1 MVSPKKKGK
10 EIYWEDKLILLQNL
24 PTAFA
29 LLEKNRVI
37 YSNPAF
43 RKLVGKSET
52 TQELFTV
59 DEFIVKRFY
68 PGYSSLIFKI
78 TEEDNETARKEL
90 KIVNYAGL
98 EQWVEIQV
106 SKCDGLD
113 SDIYIMLL
121 HDISKL
127 KNRID
132 KQFKSVKHLHSILDQ
147 TAKLIITIDIDGTIR
162 SCNQAFLKFS
172 GLQQEEI
179 EANNIYKLF
188 EIVNLDEFESKMQLL
203 NERVIP
209 KFNFELDFIDE
220 EEKKLSLSCEFSLST
235 DDSTNTPFL
244 VVLLEDVTELKFLYE
259 IKRIRNEIEEH
270 RLLLTES
277 KVKSLT
283 QSINELTESRKDL
296 KRELNTRQN
305 FWYRL
310 INVNPNLI
318 FIIDHNDQY
327 QLVNKTFTKIL
338 GKKVKDVIGKTNT
351 DLGIKRISSQIL
363 VRDMPSFKHTE
374 QDSILIEETIELP
387 NGEIHHYLT
396 SKVIVTKEE
405 FQVDG
410 NLHIAT
416 DITELKNT
424 QLALSEQLSVE
435 QAFQESIPAYVFR
448 KDRNNVYVQANPAF
462 LAFNGLKYEEL
473 IGKTDHD
480 FYPKEQADWFVASD
494 NEVMASKQPSFNITR
509 KEVTAEGKE
518 RWVSTNKAPYFHA
531 NGDVI
536 GIIGLAFDIT
546 EKKERD
552 DKLQHRYQIEKLILE
567 ISTRFINLDFNQIDN
582 EINYALAEVAGL
594 LGINYALIIYSD
606 DSRQRVTRTHSW
618 CDQSIKHLLPKTENL
633 PINEAPY
640 FYKKMIQKETI
651 VFNSFKDI
659 PKEASFEQLM
669 LKKSDIQSCVIVPLV
684 YENETKGSICFC
696 SVGKPRVWTE
706 DDLLLSRML
715 SDIAVSALE
724 RKRNTLHIYKA
735 NQFIQSSVEA
745 NPIAIISIDLEGQ
758 VTFAT
763 GKLLNRLGLKND
775 ELIHSNIR
783 SVLKIE
789 DEFDSIMDL
798 VIIKNRVSFEINLQ
812 DHFIEVQIVPLKI
825 VHYITGYI
833 ITLIDITDIKQSQ
846 KKIENQNLQLLAI
859 FNQTDNLIFVT
870 EPKTKKIIFA
880 NKRFHEYYGDDCID
894 QVCHFVVQS
903 SNQECGYCKIENL
916 QLSHGKSN
924 TRVVIDKNN
933 RIFNSVTQM
942 ITWIDDREVLYHTAI
957 DITESNYLRELT
969 EIQNEAHI
977 ALSQSNNIND
987 TIQISLEAIMKITGF
1002 ESGGVYLTH
1011 PRVNNFYLVYHQGCS
1026 QEFIDAI
1033 SNFTNVDQYRDA
1045 ITKLGFIYG
1054 SIEQFKD
1061 KCPPVLIKEKIKS
1074 ICHLPIIYQEKLY
1087 AIFTFASKKE
1097 IDIKQEAIDAVKVM
1111 GSRLSRLIHRFKLE
1125 DECDVFENSINCI
1138 PEMVLIFDDLG
1149 IMVFANSEF
1158 IHKSGYQPTDIIGR
1172 KIMDF
1177 QTEKH
1182 SKSFYKSIWKTLRA
1196 GQIWNGEIT
1205 VKYKDN
1211 SLHKM
1216 ISQVTPIQSENHVL
1230 KYCISRS
1237 KEIK

>member
-1 MVSPKKKGK
+1 MSINKKGK
-10 EIYWEDKLILLQNL
+10 ETYWEDKLILLQNL

-43 RKLVGKSET
+43 QILVGKSET
-52 TQELFTV
+52 SQDLLTV

-78 TEEDNETARKEL
+78 TEEENESARKEL
-90 KIVNYAGL
+90 KIVNSNGL

-106 SKCDGLD
+106 SKCDNLTED
-113 SDIYIMLL
+113 HFILLL

-127 KNRID
+127 KNKID
-132 KQFKSVKHLHSILDQ
+132 RQFKSVKQLHSIIDQ
-147 TAKLIITIDIDGTIR
+147 AVQLVLTLNTDGTIK
-162 SCNQAFLKFS
+162 SFNQAFQKVS
-172 GLQQEEI
+172 GLTQEKI
-179 EANNIYKLF
+179 EFNNFFKLF
-188 EIVNLDEFESKMQLL
+188 EISNLEEFKSKLQMLE
-203 NERVIP
+203 ERIIP
-209 KFNFELDFIDE
+209 KFNFELDYIDD
-220 EEKKLSLSCEFSLST
+220 EEKKLNLWGEFTINS
-235 DDSTNTPFL
+235 DDSNNTPFVIAL
-244 VVLLEDVTELKFLYE
+244 IEDVTELKFLYE

-270 RLLLTES
+270 KLLFTES
-277 KVKSLT
+277 KVRSLT

-318 FIIDHNDQY
+318 FIIDHNEQY

-338 GKKVKDVIGKTNT
+338 GKKVKDVIGKTNI

-363 VRDMPSFKHTE
+363 VRNMPSFQHTE

-410 NLHIAT
+410 NLYIAT

-494 NEVMASKQPSFNITR
+494 NQVMDSKEPAFNLTR

-531 NGDVI
+531 NGEVI

-582 EINYALAEVAGL
+582 EINFALAEVAGL

-618 CDQSIKHLLPKTENL
+618 YDQSLKHLLPKTENL

-651 VFNSFKDI
+651 VFNSYKDI

-669 LKKSDIQSCVIVPLV
+669 LKKSGIQSCVIVPLV

-696 SVGKPRVWTE
+696 SVGKPRIWTE

-745 NPIAIISIDLEGQ
+745 NPMAIISVDLEGQ
-758 VTFAT
+758 ITFAT
-763 GKLLNRLGLKND
+763 GKLLNRLGHKND

-789 DEFDSIMDL
+789 EEFDSIIDL
-798 VIIKNRVSFEINLQ
+798 VIIKNRVSFEIHLL
-812 DHFIEVQIVPLKI
+812 DLFIEVQIVPLKI

-870 EPKTKKIIFA
+870 EPTTKKIIFA
-880 NKRFHEYYGDDCID
+880 NKRFSEYYGDDCID
-894 QVCHFVVQS
+894 KVCNAVIQNN
-903 SNQECGYCKIENL
+903 NQECGFCILENL
-916 QLSHGKSN
+916 QLSRGKSK

-933 RIFNSVTQM
+933 RTFNSVTQL

-969 EIQNEAHI
+969 EIQNDAHI
-977 ALSQSNNIND
+977 ALSQSNNINE
-987 TIQISLEAIMKITGF
+987 TIKMSLNALLKITGF
-1002 ESGGVYLTH
+1002 ESGGVYFTH
-1011 PRVNNFYLVYHQGCS
+1011 PRANSFFLAYHQGCS

-1033 SNFTNVDQYRDA
+1033 SDFTNVDQYRDA
-1045 ITKLGFIYG
+1045 ITKLGFTYG
-1054 SIEQFKD
+1054 SIEQIKD
-1061 KCPPVLIKEKIKS
+1061 KCPPVLLKEKIKT
-1074 ICHLPIIYQEKLY
+1074 ICHLPIEYQDKLY
-1087 AIFTFASKKE
+1087 AIFTLASKRE
-1097 IDIKQEAIDAVKVM
+1097 ISFKQEAIDAVKVM
-1111 GSRLSRLIHRFKLE
+1111 GSRLSRLIHRFRLE
-1125 DECDVFENSINCI
+1125 DENEILENSINSI
-1138 PEMVLIFDDLG
+1138 PEMVLIFDELG
-1149 IMVFANSEF
+1149 IMIFANSEF
-1158 IHKSGYQPTDIIGR
+1158 IHRSGYLTSDIIGH

-1177 QTEKH
+1177 QSGKHEKE
-1182 SKSFYKSIWKTLRA
+1182 FYKSLWKTLRA
-1196 GQIWNGEIT
+1196 GNNWKGEIT
-1205 VKYKDN
+1205 VKYKDG

-1216 ISQVTPIQSENHVL
+1216 ISHLTPFKDINNNL

-1237 KEIK
+1237 LEVK